1 MEGRVRGL
9 FGRERGLRL
18 DPTPELAVE
27 VLAFAAEPLDL
38 TARKSRTV
46 GPRKRDRNLAI
57 GDGPLYA
64 GPAMTHTL
72 SEHESKQL
80 LADAGIPIPEQR
92 LVSSADEAVGAAE
105 ELGYPVAL
113 KLCGRGIAHK
123 TERNLVRLDVGS
135 AEEVREQAGQLLAE
149 RRPEESDSGVL
160 IQAMVPGRR
169 ELIAGLMR
177 DAQFGPCVMF
187 GLGGVF
193 AELVKDVVFAVAP
206 LEKHDAADL
215 INALRH
221 REILDAFRGE
231 PEADLAKLANILEA
245 LGRIGEARPD
255 VLSIDVNPLILSGS
269 EPVVVD
275 ALVELEGDPS

>member
-1 MEGRVRGL
+1 
-9 FGRERGLRL
+9 
-18 DPTPELAVE
+18 
-27 VLAFAAEPLDL
+27 
-38 TARKSRTV
+38 
-46 GPRKRDRNLAI
+46 
-57 GDGPLYA
+57 
-64 GPAMTHTL
+64 MTHTL

-135 AEEVREQAGQLLAE
+135 AEEVRDQAGQLLAQ
-149 RRPEESDSGVL
+149 RRPEESDAGVL
-160 IQAMVPGRR
+160 IQAMVSGRR
-169 ELIAGLMR
+169 ELIAGLLR
-177 DAQFGPCVMF
+177 DPQFGPCVMF

-193 AELVKDVVFAVAP
+193 AELIGDVAFAVAP
-206 LEKHDAADL
+206 LAEHDAEDL
-215 INALRH
+215 MHALRH
-221 REILDAFRGE
+221 DKILGPFRGE
-231 PEADLAKLANILEA
+231 PEADIAKLGQILEA

-269 EPVVVD
+269 DPVVVD

>member
-1 MEGRVRGL
+1 
-9 FGRERGLRL
+9 
-18 DPTPELAVE
+18 
-27 VLAFAAEPLDL
+27 
-38 TARKSRTV
+38 
-46 GPRKRDRNLAI
+46 
-57 GDGPLYA
+57 
-64 GPAMTHTL
+64 MTHTL

-80 LADAGIPIPEQR
+80 LADAGIPIPEER
-92 LVSSADEAVGAAE
+92 LVTSADEAVSAAE
-105 ELGYPVAL
+105 ELGYPIAL

-123 TERNLVRLDVGS
+123 TERNLVRLDVGN
-135 AEEVREQAGQLLAE
+135 AQEVREHAGQLLAQ
-149 RRPEESDSGVL
+149 RLPEESDAGVL
-160 IQAMVPGRR
+160 IQTMVPGRR
-169 ELIAGLMR
+169 ELIAGLTR

-187 GLGGVF
+187 GLGGIF

-206 LEKHDAADL
+206 LEKHDAADM

-221 REILDAFRGE
+221 REILGAFRGE
-231 PEADLAKLANILEA
+231 PEADLAKLAHVLET

>member
-1 MEGRVRGL
+1 
-9 FGRERGLRL
+9 
-18 DPTPELAVE
+18 
-27 VLAFAAEPLDL
+27 
-38 TARKSRTV
+38 
-46 GPRKRDRNLAI
+46 
-57 GDGPLYA
+57 
-64 GPAMTHTL
+64 MTHTL

-135 AEEVREQAGQLLAE
+135 AEQVRDQAGQLLAE

-215 INALRH
+215 INALHH